1 MISINLPKAKAIAH
15 NIRREQ
21 RTQEFEPLDQ
31 AIAKQIP
38 GTDVPAVEAQRQL
51 IRDKYAALQASID
64 AATDSDGLL
73 TLVQNI

>member
-21 RTQEFEPLDQ
+21 RAQEFEPLDQ